1 MATTPKTTDESVE
14 KKPAKRATAPRAK
27 KKAEEAPAADAA
39 VEAKADAKSEAVPA
53 KAGIEAKAAKAESA
67 PAMSGPV
74 VPTVGRR
81 KTAVARVR
89 LSPAGTGKVTVNG
102 KAYDKFFTVYELREQ
117 VIAPLKA
124 VGREGSVDVSA
135 KVVGGGMRGQ
145 AEAVRHG
152 ISRALVAL
160 DENNR
165 KSLKKQGFLTRDPRE
180 RERKKFG
187 LKGARRSPQWSK
199 R

>member
-39 VEAKADAKSEAVPA
+39 VEAKSDAKSEVPA

-74 VPTVGRR
+74 VSTVGRR

-89 LSPAGTGKVTVNG
+89 LSPVGTGKITVNG

-117 VIAPLKA
+117 VASALKA

-152 ISRALVAL
+152 ISRALVVL

-165 KSLKKQGFLTRDPRE
+165 KSLKKQGFLTRDPRK

>member
-27 KKAEEAPAADAA
+27 KKVEEAPVADAA
-39 VEAKADAKSEAVPA
+39 AEVVADAKL
-53 KAGIEAKAAKAESA
+53 EAKAAKAESA

-89 LSPAGTGKVTVNG
+89 LSPAGTGKITVNG

-117 VIAPLKA
+117 VVSPLKA

-165 KSLKKQGFLTRDPRE
+165 GSLKKQGFLTRDPRK